1 MYSEQHR
8 VMGNPP
14 KFRHAHFSLK
24 DRIVSFISERLFE
37 NRIYTVRHGLIKGM
51 KRKGGLGFLPAA
63 FSRSAR
69 NEVEEAFLRSLDLSG
84 KVVYDIGAFQGIMT
98 LFFARQAKAVVTYEP
113 HPANYDRVLENV
125 QLNALRN
132 VTVLNRALGN
142 QEGTLILVY
151 DPRMPGAASGDPAI
165 VGQLRGS
172 VSEAAAAEVPVACLD
187 DDLARHNLPWPDFV
201 KIDVEGMELAVLRG
215 MQKTL
220 AARHP
225 ALYLEMHGATQEE
238 KNRKALAIV
247 QFLSAAGYRR
257 ILHVETGTVV
267 TMSNSAVA
275 NQGHIHCTVVAD

>member
-1 MYSEQHR
+1 MDPTPH
-8 VMGNPP
+8 
-14 KFRHAHFSLK
+14 FRHSHFSLK
-24 DRIVSFISERLFE
+24 DQIISFLSEKLFE
-37 NRIYTVRHGLIKGM
+37 NRIYTVRHGLIRGM

-69 NEVEEAFLRSLDLSG
+69 NDIEEAFLRSLNLSG

-98 LFFARQAKAVVTYEP
+98 QFFAQQAKVVVTYEP
-113 HPANYDRVLENV
+113 HPASYQRVLENV

-132 VTVLNRALGN
+132 VTVLNRALGD
-142 QEGTLILVY
+142 EESTLTLVY
-151 DPRMPGAASGDPAI
+151 DPRMPGAATGDPAI
-165 VGQLRGS
+165 VQQIRS
-172 VSEAAAAEVPVACLD
+172 TISEAATVEVPVVCLD

-220 AARHP
+220 AACHP

-238 KNRKALAIV
+238 KKRKALAIV
-247 QFLSAAGYRR
+247 QFLSVADYRR
-257 ILHVETGTVV
+257 ILHVETGTIV

-275 NQGHIHCTVVAD
+275 NEGHIYCTVVAD